1 MTGVEYIEA
10 EDVRRHPFRVAITP
24 LPSLNSALR
33 DAAGAGRA
41 GTPEPWCAAIRAH
54 LRTRDYETLAPF
66 VTDGPLLAPDPL
78 VGLAKPPGESLK
90 DGIERMMATPV
101 DRLAEEL
108 AECNRF
114 SGGAWTEAARDPAG
128 WLRRY
133 VAALLRAW
141 MGFRPVWRQARGAID
156 REVERVGTA
165 SALDAQLE
173 LLDGLVSN
181 GAVENERWGF
191 SWGPED
197 RRVGIAPTGLV
208 LMPMVAGERAF
219 VVAGEYTSV
228 GHLAYPVRS
237 TFALSPA
244 EPPPAALESLLGVP
258 RAQILRRLESPTSI
272 GRLADAL
279 NAVPS
284 AATHHVGALEAA
296 GLVTRDR
303 RGRQVMVWRTP
314 RGEALLALYDDAA
327 RTAVAQRGPRS
338 RSRGLRVV
346 VTRGDLAS

>member
-1 MTGVEYIEA
+1 VRGVEYIEA
-10 EDVRRHPFRVAITP
+10 EDVRRHPFHVAITP

-41 GTPEPWCAAIRAH
+41 GTPEPWCAAIRTH

-66 VTDGPLLAPDPL
+66 VTAGPLLAPDPL
-78 VGLAKPPGESLK
+78 MGLAKAPGESLK

-108 AECNRF
+108 EACDRF
-114 SGGAWTEAARDPAG
+114 SPGTWGEAARDPGG

-133 VAALLRAW
+133 VAALLRGW
-141 MGFRPVWRQARGAID
+141 MGFRPVWRQARSAID
-156 REVERVGTA
+156 REVERVGIA

-181 GAVENERWGF
+181 GAVEDGHWGF

-219 VVAGEYTSV
+219 LVAGEYTSV

-237 TFALSPA
+237 TFAPSPA
-244 EPPPAALESLLGVP
+244 EPPPAALEALLGAP
-258 RAQILRRLESPTSI
+258 RVQILRGLELPRSI
-272 GRLADAL
+272 GQLAEAL

-296 GLVTRDR
+296 GLVTRER
-303 RGRQVMVWRTP
+303 RGRQVMVGRTP
-314 RGEALLALYDDAA
+314 RGEALLDLYDDIARSSVAA
-327 RTAVAQRGPRS
+327 RGRRS
-338 RSRGLRVV
+338 RPRGMRVIV
-346 VTRGDLAS
+346 SRGDLAS